1 MFSKTVVVLLMVVP
15 AISLAQPA
23 SPLVLKKSHGAFC
36 HLCEDLI
43 KVSRNFQLEKYI
55 FCFQDGKEAGD
66 VALDVWLDEEIGS
79 RCKDFGVLASECFKE
94 LKVAEHDIWEAID
107 QEIPEDKTCKEAKLC

>member
-1 MFSKTVVVLLMVVP
+1 MMLYKTTVLFFLV
-15 AISLAQPA
+15 AAALALPP
-23 SPLVLKKSHGAFC
+23 SPLVLKKAHGAFC

-43 KVSRNFQLEKYI
+43 M
-55 FCFQDGKEAGD
+55 DGKEAGD

-79 RCKDFGVLASECFKE
+79 RCKDFGALASECLKE

-107 QEIPEDKTCKEAKLC
+107 QDIPEDKTCKDVKLC

>member
-43 KVSRNFQLEKYI
+43 K
-55 FCFQDGKEAGD
+55 DGKEAGD